1 MKRRALTRAPLVLL
15 ALAVALLALDA
26 AARPGGGQGYSGGGG
41 GGGGGGYSGGGS
53 SSGGGGGDAGV
64 LIYWLVRLVIEVPII
79 GVPLL
84 LGVIYFWYTRMRHV
98 NDVQSDRWSSDDTF
112 QVAPKPA
119 RRPGL
124 AKIRARDPE
133 FSTVLFEDFV
143 YALYARVH
151 AARSDPAAMAA
162 LAPYVAEG
170 SRSALLSRDPV
181 GVPISGVVVG
191 AMQVLN
197 VKVPGPE
204 GGSVRVDLK
213 FEANY
218 TAMTAMIDGQPQG
231 YYVDERWGL
240 ERSSTAVSK
249 PPGQAL
255 EFRCPNCGAPFEST
269 GGERC
274 RYCQQDVGHGRFDWT
289 LTHVRLLRQET
300 RPPALTADVAE
311 HGTDAATVFD
321 PRVQAEHAALI
332 ADDPGA
338 TPELIERRL
347 RAIYSELNIAWSNLE
362 LQRIRPLVSDS
373 LFNYL
378 EYWIF
383 AYRNQGLRN
392 MLEEMAISRV
402 QFVKLTRDRH
412 YDAITLRFWASG
424 RDYTVRA
431 IDGERVSGSKSRKRS
446 YSEYWTLIRGA
457 KVRGAPREPGNC
469 PSCGAGTERVNMA
482 GTCEYCGAHLTRGEF
497 DWVLSKIEQDDS
509 YAG

>member
-1 MKRRALTRAPLVLL
+1 MTRLARTRAPLVLL
-15 ALAVALLALDA
+15 ALAIGLLALDA

-41 GGGGGGYSGGGS
+41 GGGRGGYSGGG

-64 LIYWLVRLVIEVPII
+64 LIYFLLRLVIEYPVVGIPVLIAL
-79 GVPLL
+79 V
-84 LGVIYFWYTRMRHV
+84 YFWYTRMRHV
-98 NDVQSDRWSSDDTF
+98 NDVKSDRWSSDDNF
-112 QVAPKPA
+112 QVAPKPQ

-124 AKIRARDPE
+124 AKLRARDPE

-151 AARSDPAAMAA
+151 AARSDRAAMAA

-170 SRSALLSRDPV
+170 SRGALLARDPA

-197 VKVPGPE
+197 VKETGDM
-204 GGSVRVDLK
+204 VRVDLK

-218 TAMTAMIDGQPQG
+218 TAMIDGAPKG
-231 YYVDERWGL
+231 YYVDERWSL
-240 ERSSTAVSK
+240 ERSSSAVSK

-255 EFRCPNCGAPFEST
+255 EFRCPNCGAPFDST
-269 GGERC
+269 GDERC
-274 RYCQQDVGHGRFDWT
+274 RYCQQDVGQGRFDWT

-311 HGTDAATVFD
+311 HGTDAPTVFD
-321 PRVQAEHAALI
+321 PRVQTEHAALI
-332 ADDPGA
+332 AEDPGA
-338 TPELIERRL
+338 TPELLERRL

-457 KVRGAPREPGNC
+457 TVRGAPREPGNC

-482 GTCEYCGAHLTRGEF
+482 GTCGYCGAHLTRGEF

>member
-1 MKRRALTRAPLVLL
+1 MKRLTSPRTRAALVLL

-41 GGGGGGYSGGGS
+41 GGG
-53 SSGGGGGDAGV
+53 SGGGGGGGGSGSGDAGV
-64 LIYWLVRLVIEVPII
+64 LIYWLLRLAFEYPIV
-79 GVPLL
+79 GVPLIL
-84 LGVIYFWYTRMRHV
+84 VVGYFWYFHARQV
-98 NDVQSDRWSSDDTF
+98 ADLKSDRWSSDDTF
-112 QVAPKPA
+112 ELAPKPT

-124 AKIRARDPE
+124 AKIRTCDPE
-133 FSTVLFEDFV
+133 FSAVLFEDFA

-151 AARSDPAAMAA
+151 TARSDPAAMAA
-162 LAPYVAEG
+162 LAPYVAG
-170 SRSALLSRDPV
+170 ASRTALLARDPS

-191 AMQVLN
+191 AMQVIN
-197 VKVPGPE
+197 VKVPGDPN
-204 GGSVRVDLK
+204 GNVHVDLK

-218 TAMTAMIDGQPQG
+218 TATIGGKPQG
-231 YYVDERWGL
+231 YYVVERWGL
-240 ERSSTAVSK
+240 ERRAAAVSK
-249 PPGQAL
+249 PAEQAL

-274 RYCQQDVGHGRFDWT
+274 RYCQQEVGAGRFDWT
-289 LTHVRLLRQET
+289 LTHVRLLSQET

-311 HGTDAATVFD
+311 HGTDASTVFD

-402 QFVKLTRDRH
+402 QFVKLTRDHH
-412 YDAITLRFWASG
+412 YDAITVRFWASG

-431 IDGERVSGSKSRKRS
+431 VDGEPVSGSKSRKRS